1 MNIQAR
7 ILARKIIMT
16 YLYERYIAYYAAQNE
31 SVMKEVAD
39 VQLIHSVLEQ
49 DDLTS
54 LEDTQAML
62 AAQFPEDDYDDDI
75 TYIIQNCFEKL
86 IERGIDSDYIQWMSP
101 AFSRYATQ
109 MPHLINTYATTF
121 QYEDMD
127 VIDRVIFLLWYA
139 EFQLLKTPKEIIL
152 NEMIELAKKYG
163 DEGSSKLIN
172 GILHKVLTGAEEE
185 VKK

>member
-16 YLYERYIAYYAAQNE
+16 YLYEKYIAFYAAHNE

-39 VQLIHSVLEQ
+39 VQLVQSVLEQ
-49 DDLTS
+49 EDMTS
-54 LEDTQAML
+54 LEGTKELL
-62 AAQFPEDDYDDDI
+62 AAQFPEDAYDNDI

-86 IERGIDSDYIQWMSP
+86 IERGIDTEYIQGMAP

-109 MPHLINTYATTF
+109 MPELINTYATTF

-127 VIDRVIFLLWYA
+127 VIDRVIFLL
-139 EFQLLKTPKEIIL
+139 
-152 NEMIELAKKYG
+152 
-163 DEGSSKLIN
+163 
-172 GILHKVLTGAEEE
+172 
-185 VKK
+185 